1 MGDGNRWIMSEHAL
15 AGAGTEKNDVIIC
28 VFFFFPSGHTE
39 NLSFLG
45 VGVALL

>member
-28 VFFFFPSGHTE
+28 VFFFFPPVTLKIFPSLGSG
-39 NLSFLG
+39 
-45 VGVALL
+45 